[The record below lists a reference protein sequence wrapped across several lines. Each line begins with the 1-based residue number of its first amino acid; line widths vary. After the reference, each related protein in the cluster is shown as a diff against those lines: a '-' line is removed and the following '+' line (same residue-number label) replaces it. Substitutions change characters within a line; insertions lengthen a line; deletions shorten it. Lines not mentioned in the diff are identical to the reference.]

1 MMYCP
6 PVHQYIEWFPYDK
19 CVVCVYCVAKGYNNW
34 TNGLYGY
41 SWDMM
46 VHSWSTQHLRI
57 TYVDKVSGKK
67 GYLNPEV
74 RQQPSPPPHPTL
86 WWHSYTGRHCG

>member
-1 MMYCP
+1 MCN
-6 PVHQYIEWFPYDK
+6 
-19 CVVCVYCVAKGYNNW
+19 CVQGYNNW

-46 VHSWSTQHLRI
+46 VHVWNTQKAVI
-57 TYVDKVSGKK
+57 TYVDADTGEI

-74 RQQPSPPPHPTL
+74 IVFLGSDYVILTL
-86 WWHSYTGRHCG
+86 KR